1 MSVKETIIQYLEP
14 LLDTEKYFV
23 VDILVS
29 PSKINQ
35 KITILIDTDEG
46 ISIDD
51 CAVISRKLGN
61 ILEENEAIENAYRLE
76 VSSPGVDYPLSTERQ
91 FRKNIGRKLKVTFK
105 DGRTEQIGTI
115 QTVSEDSIVLI
126 SDKKSKN
133 KAEVVEPEPIK
144 IADISKA
151 QIQISFN

>member
-51 CAVISRKLGN
+51 CAIISRKLGN
-61 ILEENEAIENAYRLE
+61 LLEENEAIENAYRLE

>member
-61 ILEENEAIENAYRLE
+61 LLEENEAIENAYRLE

-115 QTVSEDSIVLI
+115 QTVSEDAIVLV
-126 SDKKSKN
+126 SDKKSKS
-133 KAEVVEPEPIK
+133 KAEPVEPEPIK
-144 IADISKA
+144 IVDISKA

>member
-51 CAVISRKLGN
+51 CAIISRKLGN
-61 ILEENEAIENAYRLE
+61 LLEENEAIENAYRLE

-115 QTVSEDSIVLI
+115 QTVSEDAIVLI
-126 SDKKSKN
+126 SDKKSKS

>member
-51 CAVISRKLGN
+51 CAIISRKLGN
-61 ILEENEAIENAYRLE
+61 LLEENEAIENAYRLE

-115 QTVSEDSIVLI
+115 QTVGEDAIVLI